1 LESLSLNI
9 QQPLVLLIYTT
20 TIILIIVTVFLVKL
34 LLDLTNLVKSM
45 QGLAGSVK
53 HELEPTIKELK
64 RALININSVT
74 SNADMQVNNLNSTL
88 NKGLDVINSSTKGIF
103 SRAKILT
110 SSLKNGISAALQT
123 LLQEKKVK

>member
-34 LLDLTNLVKSM
+34 LVDLTSLAKSM

-74 SNADMQVNNLNSTL
+74 SSADFQVNNINNRL
-88 NKGLDVINSSTKGIF
+88 NKGLDIISTSTKGIF
-103 SRAKILT
+103 GRARILT
-110 SSLKNGISAALQT
+110 SSLKNGISVALQT
-123 LLQEKKVK
+123 LVQEKKVK

>member
-1 LESLSLNI
+1 MESLSLNI

-34 LLDLTNLVKSM
+34 LVDLTSLAKSM

-74 SNADMQVNNLNSTL
+74 SSADFQVNNINNSL
-88 NKGLDVINSSTKGIF
+88 NKGLDIISTSTKGIF
-103 SRAKILT
+103 GRARILT

-123 LLQEKKVK
+123 LVQEKKVK